1 MPASWRS
8 SLLESTSKPLPDET
22 QKSLLSRPR
31 QHIPVV
37 HGRRFKRG
45 TKHLGVNPARH
56 LRARGE
62 QDFPTTSE
70 FVITPAMP
78 HMFHKISTSSWIFA
92 WPKCLKDDRVALAL
106 EASSIREQGVVLIF
120 DLYHTFMVSDDQGF
134 VPPNVAVGLAIRI
147 FDTCLASSVLDFPA
161 SRAPMVAAASLM
173 IATKFV
179 EVPSIS
185 KCCAVC
191 SLQSRKSLLFQ
202 SGLNISANVA
212 DS

>member
-1 MPASWRS
+1 MP
-8 SLLESTSKPLPDET
+8 STEAL
-22 QKSLLSRPR
+22 
-31 QHIPVV
+31 
-37 HGRRFKRG
+37 G
-45 TKHLGVNPARH
+45 TRKHLGVNPARH

-78 HMFHKISTSSWIFA
+78 YMFHKISTSSWIFA
-92 WPKCLKDDRVALAL
+92 WPKRLQDDIVAPAL

-120 DLYHTFMVSDDQGF
+120 DLCHAFMVSDEQGF
-134 VPPNVAVGLAIRI
+134 APPNVAVGLAIRI

-161 SRAPMVAAASLM
+161 SGAPMVAAASLM

-202 SGLNISANVA
+202 SGLNVSANVA